1 MSFVEAVLFAEFDI
15 DKGSVCRVQYPRD
28 VGDAS
33 ILAELML
40 PEGAH
45 NHCVKKTLPPLQLF
59 CLPPLSQCAC
69 TQFKTGLCSC
79 LISQMRHP

>member
-45 NHCVKKTLPPLQLF
+45 NHCVKKTLPPTSSF
-59 CLPPLSQCAC
+59 V
-69 TQFKTGLCSC
+69 F
-79 LISQMRHP
+79 HH